1 MAQIGLFTRTAEGFS
16 GRLRTLSLDAELTL
30 VRIEASDGGNAP
42 DYRIHLG
49 DSTDGPE
56 VGAAWTRTGERAGEY
71 VVVVLDDPSLTHAMR
86 ATLFQSG
93 RGGRVWQLVWS
104 RPTKRQGA
112 RE

>member
-1 MAQIGLFTRTAEGFS
+1 MAQIGLFTRTADGFS

-30 VRIEASDGGNAP
+30 VRIETPEGGNAP

-49 DSTDGPE
+49 DGNDGPE
-56 VGAAWTRTGERAGEY
+56 VGAGWTRTGERAGEY
-71 VVVVLDDPSLTHAMR
+71 IVVLLDDPSLTQGVC

-104 RPTKRQGA
+104 RPQKRQGG